1 MKKVVL
7 FILLLS
13 LPISVA
19 GAATVNGDFEGNPIV
34 NVLSNGQKVKV
45 DDVPAII
52 YKERTV
58 VPIAMLRQL
67 GATVSWDASTYSVNV
82 ELPQSTTTSPANAE
96 QLETDRLYATYQWL
110 KDTDTA
116 LLTFAQQ
123 LQQYAN
129 VGPDPVVKSQ
139 LDSDYEELTKIFTE
153 SLQLSLKVVDQV
165 KNFND
170 LRSINKSESDTLN
183 NINQA
188 KNLLSIHLS
197 GNTLPDFEKA
207 FNTQMLYAVRSAQKN
222 LNHTNDII
230 HKITS
235 NGVLHFPDAKIN

>member
-13 LPISVA
+13 LPFGVA

-34 NVLSNGQKVKV
+34 NVLSDGQKVNV

-52 YKERTV
+52 YKDRTV

-82 ELPQSTTTSPANAE
+82 VLPHSTTTSPANAE
-96 QLETDRLYATYQWL
+96 QLETERLYAMYQWL

-139 LDSDYEELTKIFTE
+139 LDSDYEEITKIFNE

-170 LRSINKSESDTLN
+170 LRSITKSESDTLN
-183 NINQA
+183 SINQA

-207 FNTQMLYAVRSAQKN
+207 FNTNMLYAVRSAQKN
-222 LNHTNDII
+222 VNHTNDLI
-230 HKITS
+230 HKIAA
-235 NGVLHFPDAKIN
+235 NGVLHLPDATIN